1 MIGDTISHYR
11 ILEKLGRGGMGE
23 VYKAEDTRLR
33 RTVALKFLTPQL
45 TLDEDAKTR
54 FTHEAQ
60 AASALQH
67 HNICTIHEI
76 DQTPDGRMFI
86 CMDYY
91 AGDTLKARVERG
103 QMAAREAVELAAQAA
118 DGLAKAHEAGMVHR
132 DVKPANIAVTHDGV
146 VKILDFGL
154 AMLSDRTRLTKMGT
168 TVGTVAYMSPEQ
180 ARGDEVTAAADVWSL
195 GVILYEMLAGRMP
208 FRATHEAALV
218 YAILNEKPEPVTRGD
233 IPKALARIVDKAME
247 KDPTERYRDAGEMAR
262 DLRSVA
268 SEMDEAE
275 RATAGRGSSD
285 TRPAAQHTRYW
296 IPVALIA
303 VIAAALLLLK
313 PVLFDGS
320 VVSAP
325 QPIAV
330 ISFENRT
337 GDPEYDYLR
346 EVIPNLLITSL
357 EQSKYLSVV
366 TWERMQ
372 DLLAQSGREGVTV
385 IDKDTGFEVC
395 RLDGIDT
402 IVLGSFSRAGDVF
415 VTDVKVLDVHSKE
428 LLKSA
433 SAKGDGVGSIL
444 DSQIDELGEDISRGV
459 GLSERKI
466 AAAAARPI
474 AAVTTTSMDAYHYFL
489 QGREELRKRYPAD
502 ALRSF
507 ERAVELDST
516 FAAAWLYVARA
527 QREVRDQNASNKS
540 YARARTLSASAPE
553 KDRLFIEAMHALII
567 EKNEAKHS
575 SLLVEL
581 TDKYPNEKH
590 AHIRLAV
597 YYSNLK
603 RFDESREA
611 FVRVLA
617 LDPQNEEALNGL
629 AYDYARLEDYDKA
642 IEYFQRYLDAH
653 PQDANA
659 YDSMAEAY
667 YRTGD
672 LGRAIEMYERAIA
685 LKPDYGAESRI
696 AYVYALQQDYAGAIV
711 WTDRFIAAAPAP
723 GLAAAGRFL
732 KTLFLIHGCRWREAV
747 DTARESRLVL
757 EKLGHQY
764 AVLGTWWMESW
775 ALYHLGEIGPSRR
788 CLDEAN
794 ALAQAT
800 NSVTP
805 TSISSFFIVQGR
817 LDLKEGRVDRAEA
830 RVEEARSAFDT
841 APDTTSDRYLY
852 TKDDLLLFEAEILLA
867 KGLADEAIA
876 VCRKRAPV
884 PVPTLG
890 SDMMFFYNANC
901 NRDVLARAFVQKG
914 DLDQAIAEYEKL
926 VTFDPTNKARKL
938 INPLFHY
945 RLARLYEDEGRAA
958 DAARSYERF
967 LEICEDA
974 GPELTQL
981 DDARRRLAALA
992 ESRAQ

>member
-1 MIGDTISHYR
+1 
-11 ILEKLGRGGMGE
+11 MGE

-33 RTVALKFLTPQL
+33 RTVALKFLSPQL
-45 TLDEDAKTR
+45 TLDDDAKTR

-91 AGDTLKARVERG
+91 AGDTLKARIDRG
-103 QMAAREAVELAAQAA
+103 PVPVRDAVELAAQAA
-118 DGLAKAHEAGMVHR
+118 DGLAKAHGAGMVHR
-132 DVKPANIAVTHDGV
+132 DVKPANIAVTDDGV

-154 AMLSDRTRLTKMGT
+154 AMLSDRTRVTKMGT

-195 GVILYEMLAGRMP
+195 GVILYEMLAGRLP

-218 YAILNEKPEPVTRGD
+218 YAILNEKHEPVTAHRED
-233 IPKALARIVDKAME
+233 TPKDLARIVDKAMA
-247 KDPTERYRDAGEMAR
+247 KDPAERYRDSGEMAR
-262 DLRSVA
+262 ELHAVA
-268 SEMDEAE
+268 TEIDEKE
-275 RATAGRGSSD
+275 RAAASSSSGSTTA
-285 TRPAAQHTRYW
+285 RPAARHARYW
-296 IPVALIA
+296 IPVALVA

-313 PVLFDGS
+313 PVLFEGD

-330 ISFENRT
+330 ISFENHT

-346 EVIPNLLITSL
+346 DVIPNLLITSL

-366 TWERMQ
+366 TWERMH

-444 DSQIDELGEDISRGV
+444 DSQIDELGNDISRGV

-466 AAAAARPI
+466 AAAAAQPI

-489 QGREELRKRYPAD
+489 QGREELHKHYPAD
-502 ALRSF
+502 ALRSL
-507 ERAVELDST
+507 EKAVELDST
-516 FAAAWLYVARA
+516 FAVAWLYLASA
-527 QREVRDQNASNKS
+527 QRGLRDHNASNES
-540 YARARTLSASAPE
+540 YARARALSASAPE
-553 KDRLFIEAMHALII
+553 KDRLLIEASHAQII
-567 EKNEAKHS
+567 EKDAAKHA

-581 TDKYPNEKH
+581 TDKYPKEKH
-590 AHIRLAV
+590 AHLQLAQH
-597 YYSNLK
+597 YTGLK
-603 RFDESREA
+603 RYDEAREA
-611 FVRVLA
+611 FSHALA
-617 LDPQNEEALNGL
+617 LDPEYDEALNGI
-629 AYDYARLEDYDKA
+629 AYNYISLEDYDKA

-672 LGRAIEMYERAIA
+672 LGRAIKMYERAIA
-685 LKPDYGAESRI
+685 LKADYGAESRI
-696 AYVYALQQDYAGAIV
+696 AYVYALQQDYAGAIA
-711 WTDRFIAAAPAP
+711 WMDRFIAAAPAT
-723 GLAAAGRFL
+723 GIAAAGRFL

-747 DTARESRLVL
+747 DAARESRLVL
-757 EKLGHQY
+757 EKLGFHY
-764 AVLGTWWMESW
+764 GVLGTWWMESW
-775 ALYHLGEIGPSRR
+775 ALYHLGETEPSRR
-788 CLDEAN
+788 CMDEAN
-794 ALAQAT
+794 TLAESTNLAT
-800 NSVTP
+800 PMSKST
-805 TSISSFFIVQGR
+805 FFILQGR
-817 LDLKEGRVDRAEA
+817 LELKDGRFDRAA
-830 RVEEARSAFDT
+830 SLLEEARSAFDT
-841 APDTTSDRYLY
+841 APETTSDRFHYV
-852 TKDDLLLFEAEILLA
+852 KDDLLLFEAEILLA
-867 KGLADEAIA
+867 KGLADKAIT

-890 SDMMFFYNANC
+890 SDKMFFYNSNC
-901 NRDVLARAFVQKG
+901 NRDVVARAHVQKG
-914 DLDQAIAEYEKL
+914 DVDQAIAEYERL
-926 VTFDPTNKARKL
+926 VTFDPASRARRL

-945 RLARLYEDEGRAA
+945 RLARAYEDQGRAA
-958 DAARSYERF
+958 DAARSYETF
-967 LEICEDA
+967 LEICEGV
-974 GPELTQL
+974 GPELTQF

-992 ESRAQ
+992 SATQ